1 MSIKRLSLLAGL
13 ALLAGCEQVAE
24 PGRSANAAGF
34 PRAGRAVAA
43 PTTGD
48 DPSEADRDAAREA
61 QSVMDLAG
69 IGSGMTVADIG
80 AGEGYYTV
88 RLAPRV
94 GRKGRVLG
102 EDIAHPVVERLGE
115 RVQRERLDNVSIR
128 LGDAVDPRLPA
139 ASFDR
144 VLLMHV
150 YHEVVEPY
158 AFLWYLR
165 GGLRRGGRV
174 VVVDADQDGHGLAPA
189 RLFCEFAAVGYRLT
203 EFVRKP
209 EIKGYYASFEAAGA
223 RPEPG
228 AIKACR

>member
-24 PGRSANAAGF
+24 PGRAANAAGF

-69 IGSGMTVADIG
+69 IGPGMTVADIG

-102 EDIAHPVVERLGE
+102 EDIDHPVVERLGD

-150 YHEVVEPY
+150 YHEVGEPY

-189 RLFCEFAAVGYRLT
+189 RLFCEFSAVGYRLT

>member
-24 PGRSANAAGF
+24 PGRAANAAGF
-34 PRAGRAVAA
+34 PRAGR
-43 PTTGD
+43 
-48 DPSEADRDAAREA
+48 
-61 QSVMDLAG
+61 
-69 IGSGMTVADIG
+69 
-80 AGEGYYTV
+80 
-88 RLAPRV
+88 
-94 GRKGRVLG
+94 
-102 EDIAHPVVERLGE
+102 
-115 RVQRERLDNVSIR
+115 
-128 LGDAVDPRLPA
+128 AVDPRLPA

-150 YHEVVEPY
+150 YHEVAEPY

-174 VVVDADQDGHGLAPA
+174 VVVDADQDGHGIAPA